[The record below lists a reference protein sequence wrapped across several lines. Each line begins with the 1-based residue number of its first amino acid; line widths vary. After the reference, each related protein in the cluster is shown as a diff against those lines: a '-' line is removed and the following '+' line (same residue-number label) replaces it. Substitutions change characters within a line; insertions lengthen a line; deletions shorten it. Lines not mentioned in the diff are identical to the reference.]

1 MRTKNLLKLALTMV
15 AMLTIT
21 AAWAQDDLASAGG
34 VHDTNLVYGTPANR
48 DTVTVGYQSI
58 YIAQPDPVYHG
69 SYNSGGSWALTADF
83 TWVWTFFESDG
94 TTPAT
99 SGAAADYV
107 SAAGTK
113 ANEILVTWPTVGDY
127 VLKVAEKAPVA
138 FGGCEDQT
146 PSVINIAVVDAPVRN
161 TVPTGTVQYCG
172 DQAAVNIVV
181 NLSGF
186 PAFDVTWALVQDNI
200 DENGDLIGGS
210 ANTLRASAAQRVG
223 TPNFT
228 TRSTADYTLESRA
241 FTLVGGERTRY
252 TYTFGGIND
261 LYSRKSD
268 YVGGSTTW
276 FPDPASDQTYIVIVN
291 PMPATGPIFHV
302 PNNWGN

>member
-1 MRTKNLLKLALTMV
+1 MRTKNLLKLAFTML
-15 AMLTIT
+15 AMIVMTG
-21 AAWAQDDLASAGG
+21 AMAQDILTTAGD
-34 VHDTNLVYGTPANR
+34 VHDLNLVYGTPANR
-48 DTVTVGYQSI
+48 DTITVGYQSK

-69 SYNSGGSWALTADF
+69 SYNTGGTWALTADF
-83 TWVWTFFESDG
+83 TWVWTFFKDGG

-99 SGAAADYV
+99 VTTDYV
-107 SAAGTK
+107 TTAGTK
-113 ANEILVTWPTVGDY
+113 ANELLVTWPAVGNY

-138 FGGCEDQT
+138 FGSCEDSS
-146 PSVINIAVVDAPVRN
+146 PSEINIAVVDAPVRN

-172 DQAAVNIVV
+172 NQASTNIIV

-186 PAFDVTWALVQDNI
+186 PAFDVTWALEQDNI
-200 DENGDLIGGS
+200 DENGAQIVGS
-210 ANTLRASAAQRVG
+210 VNTLRASAAQRVG

-228 TRSTADYTLESRA
+228 TRSTFDFTLESRA
-241 FTLVGGERTRY
+241 FTLVNGERTRY

-276 FPDPASDQTYIVIVN
+276 FPNPAADQTYIVIVN